1 MTTTEPSKF
10 PQQMFNAL
18 HDIMSEYVR
27 EFTTEMTNVVK
38 QSSVHFSPL
47 NLLLGKHHQKSTTT
61 TVKNKRRL
69 KERKKQEYISLYNN
83 KRTKKEGIVYCYQH
97 CYRLDD

>member
-47 NLLLGKHHQKSTTT
+47 NLLLLGKHHQKSTTT
-61 TVKNKRRL
+61 TVENKRRL
-69 KERKKQEYISLYNN
+69 KERKKQEYI
-83 KRTKKEGIVYCYQH
+83 II
-97 CYRLDD
+97 